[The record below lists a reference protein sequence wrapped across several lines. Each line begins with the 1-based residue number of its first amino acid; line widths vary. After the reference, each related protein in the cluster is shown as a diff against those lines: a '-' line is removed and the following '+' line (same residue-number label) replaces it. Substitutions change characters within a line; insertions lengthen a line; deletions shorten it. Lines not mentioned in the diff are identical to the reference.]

1 MRSLRLITTGLA
13 LALMAGLP
21 LSCRSRFKNTAGLR
35 NGSED
40 LRTQCENLLKSNQDA
55 ANQNG
60 EPYSEEGIYRA
71 LFRTLEQQA
80 APLDDDGE
88 AYAVALSTQ
97 FLLMSDA
104 RYAEGRG
111 ARAGLFPNRK
121 KEFENLMRSYV
132 ALHGPEVFGGYAQ
145 RTAEQQSYF
154 ERTQIGKWTNILR
167 EGYTAAYYSKVLNL
181 LGGLQN
187 NRGASILDLMV
198 LYALD
203 NYQDV
208 FLVDQMVRSA
218 AAGSGSI
225 NNRTPA
231 VLLLNKTTPAL
242 ACNNYAASVVAE
254 RIPWEKLGMDSY
266 QGWGFVPW
274 FHEPIAKFRYE
285 YPVVSSLIPILGAAF
300 DAADSAITVAE
311 GRDDQGQEANRL
323 VASGRFAFF
332 FIAAV
337 FDVYTVKAVAGQAK
351 DFVANVVS
359 RTRGLDATTDGLKGF
374 QAVVKDEAMRA
385 DSVARPFMGRNLNP
399 CQIFAAVDWFSLT
412 GTAYA
417 AGLPCFKGI
426 EQSSQLHRNINN
438 AERIG
443 VIKDI
448 RVADVMSAPGHQYL
462 RDPNKVLSLAD
473 HITATGGTGFAKE
486 PIAINIFT
494 NTLNDGSV
502 AVRSIEVTDG
512 NHRLAAGLLSGK
524 WKTISDI
531 PPEFLNI
538 KVNGWSAG
546 GGFSEPRWIPLEV
559 AQQSSI
565 PRQSWFEVP
574 SNWKNVRGPTAQI
587 PGDIASIDAVIPTQ
601 FQGVPMQQ
609 VLKTSLERIN
619 APIPDWL
626 Q

>member
-1 MRSLRLITTGLA
+1 MRRLRLIATGLA
-13 LALMAGLP
+13 LGLMAGVP
-21 LSCRSRFKNTAGLR
+21 LSCKSRFKSKASLR
-35 NGSED
+35 SGAED
-40 LRTQCENLLKSNQDA
+40 LRAQCENLLKGNQDTP
-55 ANQNG
+55 NQNG

-80 APLDDDGE
+80 APLDADAE
-88 AYAVALSTQ
+88 AYAVALSAQ

-187 NRGASILDLMV
+187 NRGASILDLML

-218 AAGSGSI
+218 GAGSI

-254 RIPWEKLGMDSY
+254 RIPWETLGMDSY

-274 FHEPIAKFRYE
+274 FHEPIARFRYE

-311 GRDDQGQEANRL
+311 GRDGQGQEASRL
-323 VASGRFAFF
+323 AASGRFAFF
-332 FIAAV
+332 FVAAV
-337 FDVYTVKAVAGQAK
+337 FDVYTVKAVAGQTK

-385 DSVARPFMGRNLNP
+385 DSVARPFMGRNLEP
-399 CQIFAAVDWFSLT
+399 CQIFAALDWFSLT

-426 EQSSQLHRNINN
+426 EQAGQLHRNINN
-438 AERIG
+438 AERID

-462 RDPNKVLSLAD
+462 RDPNKVLSLAE
-473 HITATGGTGFAKE
+473 HITATGGAGFADE
-486 PIAINIFT
+486 PIMINVFT
-494 NTLNDGSV
+494 NSLNDGSV

-531 PPEFLNI
+531 PPEFLKI

-565 PRQSWFEVP
+565 PRHSWFEVP
-574 SNWKNVRGPTAQI
+574 SNWENVRGPTAQI
-587 PGDIASIDAVIPTQ
+587 PGDIASIDAVIPAQ
-601 FQGVPMQQ
+601 FQGVQMQQ

-626 Q
+626 K

>member
-1 MRSLRLITTGLA
+1 
-13 LALMAGLP
+13 
-21 LSCRSRFKNTAGLR
+21 
-35 NGSED
+35 
-40 LRTQCENLLKSNQDA
+40 
-55 ANQNG
+55 
-60 EPYSEEGIYRA
+60 
-71 LFRTLEQQA
+71 
-80 APLDDDGE
+80 
-88 AYAVALSTQ
+88 
-97 FLLMSDA
+97 
-104 RYAEGRG
+104 
-111 ARAGLFPNRK
+111 
-121 KEFENLMRSYV
+121 
-132 ALHGPEVFGGYAQ
+132 
-145 RTAEQQSYF
+145 
-154 ERTQIGKWTNILR
+154 
-167 EGYTAAYYSKVLNL
+167 
-181 LGGLQN
+181 
-187 NRGASILDLMV
+187 
-198 LYALD
+198 
-203 NYQDV
+203 
-208 FLVDQMVRSA
+208 
-218 AAGSGSI
+218 
-225 NNRTPA
+225 
-231 VLLLNKTTPAL
+231 
-242 ACNNYAASVVAE
+242 
-254 RIPWEKLGMDSY
+254 
-266 QGWGFVPW
+266 
-274 FHEPIAKFRYE
+274 
-285 YPVVSSLIPILGAAF
+285 
-300 DAADSAITVAE
+300 
-311 GRDDQGQEANRL
+311 
-323 VASGRFAFF
+323 
-332 FIAAV
+332 
-337 FDVYTVKAVAGQAK
+337 
-351 DFVANVVS
+351 
-359 RTRGLDATTDGLKGF
+359 LKGF

-399 CQIFAAVDWFSLT
+399 CQIVAAVDWLSLT

-448 RVADVMSAPGHQYL
+448 RVADVMSAPGQQYL

-512 NHRLAAGLLSGK
+512 NHRLAAGILSGK